1 MLSKVEK
8 MKGEQESH
16 RYCPAYIFVS
26 VYTNDRMHVLNQKAF
41 WLIK

>member
-16 RYCPAYIFVS
+16 RYCSAYLYVS
-26 VYTNDRMHVLNQKAF
+26 VYVGMLNQKAF
-41 WLIK
+41 GLTK